1 MSALAFL
8 LILILTVSTSLAL
21 GIAAA
26 YGTITGIL
34 SLLSPARRQTTPL
47 RPILVPSQT
56 HASGD

>member
-1 MSALAFL
+1 LAFL
-8 LILILTVSTSLAL
+8 AILFLTIGTSLAL

-34 SLLSPARRQTTPL
+34 SLLSPGRRPSTPL

>member
-1 MSALAFL
+1 VSALAFL
-8 LILILTVSTSLAL
+8 AILFLTIGTSLAL

-34 SLLSPARRQTTPL
+34 SLLSPGRRPSTPL